1 VFPITVGNRGFSYNS
16 WVNGAIPSE
25 RVPAVAR
32 GLLRVEKIYH
42 EAAVAEHA
50 RGREVLDRFPRAER
64 VEVASHWNIPEVHGD
79 GGDAADWAE
88 TKKTV
93 LVLGVKRGLAIR
105 PFYRSADFI
114 APSQANGCAMSCSYC
129 YVARRKG
136 QANPITTFVNVE
148 EILASIERHA
158 HKQGMKFEATQ
169 ADPTDWVY
177 ELGTNS
183 DLSVDA
189 AVSGNVRDLVGLFRE
204 LPNARATFAT
214 KFVNRDL
221 LDYDPRGG
229 TRLRFSLMPPEV
241 SKVLDVRTSR
251 VEDRVLAIN
260 DFVEAGY
267 EVNVNFGPVV
277 VHDGWREDYARLF
290 DMLGDALSPAAREML
305 QAEVIFLTHTREM
318 HETNLAWHPRGEE
331 LLWRPEIQEYKTSQ
345 ASGARVL
352 RYRRNLKRGLVAE
365 FRELL
370 AERLPFCGVRYAF

>member
-1 VFPITVGNRGFSYNS
+1 MSKAT
-16 WVNGAIPSE
+16 PSE
-25 RVPAVAR
+25 RVPAATR

-42 EAAVAEHA
+42 EAAVADYA
-50 RGREVLDRFPRAER
+50 RGREMLGRFSNAER
-64 VEVASHWNIPEVHGD
+64 VEVASHWNIPELHGD
-79 GGDAADWAE
+79 GGDVGDWTK

-93 LVLGVKRGLAIR
+93 LVLGVKKGLAIR
-105 PFYRSADFI
+105 SFYRSADFI
-114 APSQANGCAMSCSYC
+114 APSQANGCAMACSYC

-136 QANPITTFVNVE
+136 QANPITAFVNIE
-148 EILASIERHA
+148 EILASVERHA
-158 HKQGMKFEATQ
+158 AKQGMKFEPTQ
-169 ADPTDWVY
+169 ADSTDWVY

-189 AVSGNVRDLVGLFRE
+189 AVSDNVRDLVGLFRE

-221 LDYDPRGG
+221 LDYDPRGR

-277 VHDGWREDYARLF
+277 VYEGWQRDYTRLF

-305 QAEVIFLTHTREM
+305 RAEIIFLTHTREM
-318 HETNLAWHPRGEE
+318 HETNLGWHPRGEE

-352 RYRRNLKRGLVAE
+352 RYERNLKRTLVAE

-370 AERLPFCGVRYAF
+370 AEHIPFCGVRYAF